1 MTSKY
6 IESIK
11 LTEKLPENSYL
22 SEIPSVRWFAEH
34 GELILY

>member
-6 IESIK
+6 IESVK

-22 SEIPSVRWFAEH
+22 NEIPSVRWFAER